1 MLQKEPG
8 DRLDIKEV
16 KAHRWLA
23 ENVPIRE
30 TITQDVARI
39 LLPEIN
45 VEQPEIQKGYLVI
58 NDGKKDETPE
68 IEEKVEEIPS
78 KEVPV
83 ASIKSIKNDSIPQLP
98 RTKSKEIKMN
108 LAPLDFNKLAE
119 VRNSCF
125 SPVINAS
132 PSLPIKQPS
141 TPLTARALYSPLSA
155 DRSDIPNQSFN
166 QKFVRDSV
174 KQVLEQVHLSPLSA
188 DRLDIP
194 YQSFNQKFVREGV
207 QQVLEQVHLS
217 PLSADRLDIPYQSF
231 NQKYVR
237 DSVQKVLEQVQLTK
251 QKSEMN
257 KYEIDKNEISIDEA
271 GARLSKLM
279 QAQQA
284 KLAILQKLTT
294 NEKALQAQ
302 ISEHDNKINSF
313 HLFNNQAELG
323 IKINS
328 KRSKLMEL
336 SSKIKMKQKY
346 LDSIHS
352 KIYSDTC
359 ILAQKE
365 RTIQILQHQREKVRK
380 SFKNAQ
386 GESQRIISELEINVD
401 VMKSR
406 LNNAEK
412 SSNSDDES
420 KLISTILKTIQ
431 EKISSIRG
439 LADTEIAGRIESIRE
454 MAIDKEQKLTE
465 LVLNYEDIKSKITMK
480 HRKERESMIQDIKER
495 ITMSSRNTRANIDLV
510 RKELQD
516 ELAFLIEEEQKYTVD
531 FNLLQERRN
540 VCKETKLE
548 LDAFEN
554 EVGNIKKHMI
564 VLKEKLSNLQKRK
577 DEKQNEVD
585 TIKACIV
592 TKASTRLRTRR

>member
-8 DRLDIKEV
+8 DRLSIKEV
-16 KAHRWLA
+16 KEHRWLA

-30 TITQDVARI
+30 TITQDVSRI

-68 IEEKVEEIPS
+68 IEKKLEEMKDKVEEIAP
-78 KEVPV
+78 KEVAV
-83 ASIKSIKNDSIPQLP
+83 VSIKSIKNDSITQLP

-108 LAPLDFNKLAE
+108 LSPLDFTKLAE
-119 VRNSCF
+119 VRNSCC
-125 SPVINAS
+125 SPVKNAS
-132 PSLPIKQPS
+132 PSLPVKQPS
-141 TPLTARALYSPLSA
+141 TPLTATALYSPVSA
-155 DRSDIPNQSFN
+155 DRLDISHQSFN

-174 KQVLEQVHLSPLSA
+174 QL
-188 DRLDIP
+188 
-194 YQSFNQKFVREGV
+194 
-207 QQVLEQVHLS
+207 
-217 PLSADRLDIPYQSF
+217 
-231 NQKYVR
+231 
-237 DSVQKVLEQVQLTK
+237 VLEQVQLTK
-251 QKSEMN
+251 QKSEIG
-257 KYEIDKNEISIDEA
+257 KQEIDKNEISIHEA
-271 GARLSKLM
+271 RARLSKLV
-279 QAQQA
+279 QTQQK
-284 KLAILQKLTT
+284 KLAILQKFTR
-294 NEKALQAQ
+294 NEQELQAQ

-359 ILAQKE
+359 IVAQKE
-365 RTIQILQHQREKVRK
+365 KNIQNLQQQRDKVRK
-380 SFKNAQ
+380 ALKNAQ

-406 LNNAEK
+406 LTNAEK
-412 SSNSDDES
+412 SSHHNSDDEA
-420 KLISTILKTIQ
+420 KLISNIIKTIQ
-431 EKISSIRG
+431 EKVSSIRG
-439 LADTEIAGRIESIRE
+439 LADTEIAGRIETIRE

-495 ITMSSRNTRANIDLV
+495 ITISSRNTRANIDLV

-531 FNLLQERRN
+531 LNLLQDRRN
-540 VCKETKLE
+540 FCKETKLE

-554 EVGNIKKHMI
+554 EVGNIKKQMI
-564 VLKEKLSNLQKRK
+564 VLKEKLINLQKRK

-592 TKASTRLRTRR
+592 TKASTRPRTKR